1 MTDTLAEK
9 KQRFEQDIIDMAI
22 PEYYKYADVYKRER
36 KEADAKMF
44 YTAMR
49 LGIIKGINYATNE
62 VARHNEE
69 VENGNTTNTQK

>member
-9 KQRFEQDIIDMAI
+9 KQRFEQDIIDMAVK
-22 PEYYKYADVYKRER
+22 EYYRYADTYKRER

-49 LGIIKGINYATNE
+49 LGIIRGINYATNE
-62 VARHNEE
+62 VALHNKLVEE
-69 VENGNTTNTQK
+69 ELKK